1 MKKGGNMAE
10 YEGYLIPDDL
20 YFHKEHMWVK
30 VDGDTAI
37 VGMDDFSQKLAGE
50 LSFIELPMEG
60 DEVSKDEAVGSYETG
75 KWMGKIFAPVSG
87 EVVEVNE
94 ELEDDPS
101 IVNQDPYGKGWMF
114 KIKMSDPSEVD
125 SLMKGDSVIP
135 WLKEEIEKNVKK

>member
-1 MKKGGNMAE
+1 MAE

>member
-1 MKKGGNMAE
+1 MAE

-87 EVVEVNE
+87 EIVEVNE

>member
-1 MKKGGNMAE
+1 MAE
-10 YEGYLIPDDL
+10 YEGYLIPDGL

-30 VDGDTAI
+30 VEGDTAV

-60 DEVSKDEAVGSYETG
+60 DGVSKDEAVGSYETG

-114 KIKMSDPSEVD
+114 KLKMSDPSEVD
-125 SLMKGDSVIP
+125 TLMKGDAVIP

>member
-1 MKKGGNMAE
+1 MAE
-10 YEGYLIPDDL
+10 YEGYLIPDEL

-30 VDGDTAI
+30 VDGDIAI

>member
-1 MKKGGNMAE
+1 MAE
-10 YEGYLIPDDL
+10 YEGYLIPDEL

-30 VDGDTAI
+30 VEGDTAV

-114 KIKMSDPSEVD
+114 KLKMSDPSEVD
-125 SLMKGDSVIP
+125 TLMKGDAVIP

>member
-1 MKKGGNMAE
+1 MAE
-10 YEGYLIPDDL
+10 YEGYLIPDEL

>member
-1 MKKGGNMAE
+1 MAE

-37 VGMDDFSQKLAGE
+37 IGMDDFSQKLAGE

-87 EVVEVNE
+87 EIVEVNE

>member
-1 MKKGGNMAE
+1 MAE

-37 VGMDDFSQKLAGE
+37 IGMDDFSQKLAGE

>member
-37 VGMDDFSQKLAGE
+37 IGMDDFSQKLAGE

-87 EVVEVNE
+87 EIVEVNE